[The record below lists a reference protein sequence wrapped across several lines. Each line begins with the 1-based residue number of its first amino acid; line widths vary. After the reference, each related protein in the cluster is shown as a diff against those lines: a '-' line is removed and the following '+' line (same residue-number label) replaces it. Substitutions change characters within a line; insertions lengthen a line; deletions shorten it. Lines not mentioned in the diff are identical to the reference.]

1 MKRNIGIL
9 SKLRYYVHFDI
20 LISLYYSFI
29 YPFLTYGLAVW
40 GNTYLTN
47 INPLFILQKRA
58 VRTMTFCKFDEH
70 SRPLFKQ
77 TNILKLFDLIKFQ
90 ISIFMYKFHKNRL
103 PAVFDSYFL
112 SISKVHNYSTRL
124 SSTHAYALPK
134 ARTNYGKFRIKFIGA
149 KVWNALDADLKT
161 LSFRTFKARLKEN
174 FTLNY

>member
-1 MKRNIGIL
+1 
-9 SKLRYYVHFDI
+9 
-20 LISLYYSFI
+20 
-29 YPFLTYGLAVW
+29 
-40 GNTYLTN
+40 
-47 INPLFILQKRA
+47 
-58 VRTMTFCKFDEH
+58 MTFCKFDEH
-70 SRPLFKQ
+70 SSPLFKQ

-149 KVWNALDADLKT
+149 KVWNAYKWAVSLILGNFSAALYTSFLKNYPTVAFKPTKQNVGSRNNLKT
-161 LSFRTFKARLKEN
+161 QKFHLTFGLTPNIFLIA
-174 FTLNY
+174 